1 MIWFSPHVMVVLLP
15 LHGNGLVAPGNG
27 SLVAPGN
34 GLVAP
39 GNGLVAPD
47 NGSLVVLGNGLV
59 APGNGLVAP
68 QGNGKLQ
75 GQRQREQQ
83 VLK

>member
-1 MIWFSPHVMVVLLP
+1 MLL
-15 LHGNGLVAPGNG
+15 LSLLELMDDLVFPAGKG
-27 SLVAPGN
+27 S
-34 GLVAP
+34 LVAP

-59 APGNGLVAP
+59 ARGNGLVAP

>member
-1 MIWFSPHVMVVLLP
+1 MLL
-15 LHGNGLVAPGNG
+15 LSLLELMDDLVFPAGKG

-34 GLVAP
+34 GGLVAP

-47 NGSLVVLGNGLV
+47 NGSLVVLAIGNGLV
-59 APGNGLVAP
+59 GPGNGLVAP